1 MCNNLINALA
11 QANHD
16 LLQWYHEDDV
26 VGHSQDNQHDHR
38 EELLHGHNLPTLC
51 T

>member
-11 QANHD
+11 QADHD
-16 LLQWYHEDDV
+16 LLQWYHED
-26 VGHSQDNQHDHR
+26 HDHR
-38 EELLHGHNLPTLC
+38 EELLRGHNLPTLC